1 MNNRCLHGVAGLESS
16 QHDSGPT
23 SETIPRRLRM
33 RDLHKEAHTKTTC
46 GPPQGP
52 GFWAAMR
59 STFECRR
66 AAPKRDKK
74 TSDQQL
80 GHIFWVAV
88 MGPYGGLP
96 FGTANWLAG
105 ESPARTVPSMDWA
118 GKLTAKRIYRDV

>member
-16 QHDSGPT
+16 QDDSGPT
-23 SETIPRRLRM
+23 IETIPRRLRM

-46 GPPQGP
+46 GPPQGR

-88 MGPYGGLP
+88 MVPYGGLP
-96 FGTANWLAG
+96 FGTVNWLAG
-105 ESPARTVPSMDWA
+105 ESPVRTVPSTDWA
-118 GKLTAKRIYRDV
+118 GKLTAKRTYRDV

>member
-16 QHDSGPT
+16 QHDSAPT

-33 RDLHKEAHTKTTC
+33 RDLHKEAQTKTTC
-46 GPPQGP
+46 EPPQGP

-59 STFECRR
+59 STFEGRR

-80 GHIFWVAV
+80 GHIFWVAAL
-88 MGPYGGLP
+88 GPYGGLL

-105 ESPARTVPSMDWA
+105 ESPARTVPPMGWA
-118 GKLTAKRIYRDV
+118 GKLTAKRTYRDV

>member
-1 MNNRCLHGVAGLESS
+1 MRRLVGNVNASSRQGWQARCWYTCILSKMNNRCLHGVAGLESS

-23 SETIPRRLRM
+23 METIPESLCM
-33 RDLHKEAHTKTTC
+33 GNLLNQAHTKTAC

-59 STFECRR
+59 SPFECRR

-88 MGPYGGLP
+88 MGPYGGLL
-96 FGTANWLAG
+96 FGTAN
-105 ESPARTVPSMDWA
+105 
-118 GKLTAKRIYRDV
+118 

>member
-1 MNNRCLHGVAGLESS
+1 MNNQCLYGVAGLESS
-16 QHDSGPT
+16 QLYCGPT
-23 SETIPRRLRM
+23 LETIPRRLPM
-33 RDLHKEAHTKTTC
+33 RDLHKEAHTQTTC

-66 AAPKRDKK
+66 AAPKRDQE
-74 TSDQQL
+74 TSYQLL
-80 GHIFWVAV
+80 GHFFWVAV

-105 ESPARTVPSMDWA
+105 ESCT
-118 GKLTAKRIYRDV
+118 